1 MITFSSP
8 EYFLLFPLA
17 GIAAWY
23 GKRFRLNSPLRIIC
37 VLLLAFILVGPSIER
52 HQAALD
58 LWVLVDRSASVAEIL
73 SPRLREWE
81 ALLEHGKHQDDRI
94 FYLDFADQAQ
104 LRHEGDAHRF
114 QIPPEETRTALA
126 IRYAATRM
134 SPDRSHRLLLLSDG
148 FSTEPVTDLTPLLI
162 EQRVPLDYR
171 FVGED
176 GATDFRI
183 DGLRTPLQVKLR
195 EPFLLELRLHGTRD
209 ESVAY
214 ELYREQ
220 NLMHKGMASI
230 VNGQAILRFTDRA
243 EQSGGYRY
251 RAVILP
257 KQDAHPG
264 NNSAQTWVQ
273 ASGDQAVLLVTS
285 FEQDPLHKVLSNLG
299 GAVQV
304 MTNHQSSGLHVGH
317 LTGKRAVILN
327 NVGAYELSHE
337 FLEGLRFFVEAQGG
351 GLIMFGGRKSFGA
364 GGYFGS
370 PLDPILPVSMELREE
385 HRKQA
390 VSMALVL
397 DRSGSMAVGVSGNM
411 GNMTKMDLANEG
423 AARTVSLLGPGDM
436 ITILAVDSEAHT
448 VVPLTNAL
456 ENATSIA
463 SSARSITSGGGGI
476 FVYNGLKAA
485 WDILKSAPTK
495 QKHIILFAD
504 ANDAEQPDDYQNL
517 LLEIAKAGG
526 TVSVI
531 GLGSVD
537 DADALFLKDVSIGG
551 RGRLFFV
558 SNAMDLPAAFAQETV
573 SVARSTFI
581 EDPTKTTATPAW
593 GEMSVTSIPRPSEVD
608 GYNLNYVKKEAST
621 ALLSDDDYDA
631 PLVAFFQRG
640 LGRIAA
646 LSFPVVGDFSSRV
659 RSWAGYGDF
668 LQTLVRWI
676 RGSEIPAGIQ
686 LKTEVHGNTL
696 QANFYYD
703 QTWEKQIAL
712 SPPRLVLSTL
722 GSEDLREPLWERVK
736 PGHFQTSLVLN
747 SGEVVRGAVQLGSQT
762 LPFGPIG
769 IGKNAEWAFDRRR
782 LIELQELAR
791 TSGGEERVDLE
802 RIWDAPRRA
811 DIYSLRI
818 PLLIALLCLFIL
830 EALLNRLNFQFSI
843 AKLALPKFHIRNI
856 PFSFPSFSVPH
867 WKRNR
872 KLKDQALP
880 QNYTPEESKE
890 QSGTEPTQVD
900 KSRSRFEKAKRRG
913 IT

>member
-8 EYFLLFPLA
+8 EYFLLFPLI

-23 GKRFRLNSPLRIIC
+23 GKRVRLNSSLRIAC
-37 VLLLAFILVGPSIER
+37 VLLLALILVGPSITR
-52 HQAALD
+52 QQAALD

-73 SPRLREWE
+73 TPRLREWE
-81 ALLEHGKHQDDRI
+81 ALLEHGKHRDDRI

-104 LRHEGDAHRF
+104 LRHEGDSHRF

-148 FSTEPVTDLTPLLI
+148 FSTEPVADLAPLLT
-162 EQRVPLDYR
+162 EQQVPLDYR
-171 FVGED
+171 FIGEE

-183 DGLRTPLQVKLR
+183 DALRTPLQVKLR

-209 ESVAY
+209 ESVNY

-220 NLMHKGMASI
+220 SLLHKGTASI

-251 RAVILP
+251 RAIILP

-273 ASGDQAVLLVTS
+273 ASGDQAILLVTS
-285 FEQDPLHKVLSNLG
+285 YEQDPLQQVLKNLG
-299 GAVQV
+299 GATQV
-304 MTNHQSSGLHVGH
+304 MTNHQSSGLHIGH

-327 NVGAYELSHE
+327 NIGAYELSHE

-351 GLIMFGGRKSFGA
+351 GLIMLGGRKSFGA

-448 VVPLTNAL
+448 VVPLSNAL

-531 GLGSVD
+531 GLGSVN

-573 SVARSTFI
+573 SVARSTFV

-593 GEMSVTSIPRPSEVD
+593 GEMSVKSIPRPSEVD

-640 LGRIAA
+640 IGRVAA
-646 LSFPVVGDFSSRV
+646 LSFPVVGDFSTRI
-659 RSWAGYGDF
+659 RAWTGYGDF

-686 LKTEVHGNTL
+686 LKTEVHGNTMR
-696 QANFYYD
+696 ADFYYD

-712 SPPRLVLSTL
+712 SPPHLVLSTL
-722 GSEDLREPLWERVK
+722 GSEKISEPLWERVK
-736 PGHFQTSLVLN
+736 PGHFQTSLVLA

-782 LIELQELAR
+782 LLELQELAQA
-791 TSGGEERVDLE
+791 SGGQERVDLE
-802 RIWDAPRRA
+802 QVWEAPRRSHL
-811 DIYSLRI
+811 YSLRI
-818 PLLIALLCLFIL
+818 PLLIALLCLFVL
-830 EALLNRLNFQFSI
+830 EALLNRLNFQFSF
-843 AKLALPKFHIRNI
+843 AHLGFPKFRFWKMPISLAH
-856 PFSFPSFSVPH
+856 FSMPH
-867 WKRNR
+867 WKQRR
-872 KLKDQALP
+872 KLQDQVIPQDNPDRESQETQKD
-880 QNYTPEESKE
+880 
-890 QSGTEPTQVD
+890 GPTQAE
-900 KSRSRFEKAKRRG
+900 KLQSRFEKAKRRG